1 MRMPSVV
8 SSNRVIRSVILAAAA
23 TLTML
28 ASPAAQAR
36 EYPWCAHYGGA
47 DNDATNCGFET
58 REQCRAAISG
68 VGGYC
73 QTNPRY
79 TPATT
84 DRRRRPRSN

>member
-1 MRMPSVV
+1 MSAK
-8 SSNRVIRSVILAAAA
+8 RVIRLVILAAAA

-28 ASPAAQAR
+28 ANEAAQAR

-58 REQCRAAISG
+58 IEQCRAAISG
-68 VGGYC
+68 AGGYC

-79 TPATT
+79 TPTTT
-84 DRRRRPRSN
+84 DRGRRPRSN